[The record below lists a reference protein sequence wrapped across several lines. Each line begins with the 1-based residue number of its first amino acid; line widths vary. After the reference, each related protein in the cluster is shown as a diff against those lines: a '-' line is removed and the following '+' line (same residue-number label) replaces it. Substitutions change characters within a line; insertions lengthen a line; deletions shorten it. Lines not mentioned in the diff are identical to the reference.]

1 MKKIFNIAC
10 NYNSFLYKNKS
21 FININSKQF
30 SNVCKVDN
38 PYTQEVR

>member
-1 MKKIFNIAC
+1 MKKIFNKAC

-21 FININSKQF
+21 YVNFKQF
-30 SNVCKVDN
+30 SNICKVDN